1 MDLKINLISICS
13 TNNIF
18 LNTSYTI
25 RKKIFMSN
33 KNTNRWEP
41 TKLQI
46 DEIILPAYTDL
57 SKRCVSYIKQL
68 DCPPQ
73 YIADMLSDLA
83 NAIMTSYPEVDD
95 KNSIL

>member
-1 MDLKINLISICS
+1 MPK
-13 TNNIF
+13 
-18 LNTSYTI
+18 
-25 RKKIFMSN
+25 

-41 TKLQI
+41 TKIQI

-68 DCPPQ
+68 ECPPQ
-73 YIADMLSDLA
+73 YIAYMLSDLA
-83 NAIMTSYPEVDD
+83 EAIMTSYPEVKN

>member
-1 MDLKINLISICS
+1 MDLKINLIRICS
-13 TNNIF
+13 TNNILLKF
-18 LNTSYTI
+18 LIYD
-25 RKKIFMSN
+25 KKKLFMSN

-57 SKRCVSYIKQL
+57 SKKCVSYIKQL

-73 YIADMLSDLA
+73 YIADMLSDLS

-95 KNSIL
+95 KKSIL